1 MAEGQ
6 KNIII
11 LGAAESG
18 VGAALLAQAKGYAV
32 FVSDRGAIQPVY
44 KEKLAQAG
52 IAFEENQHTLDRI
65 LQADEVI
72 KSPGIPEKA
81 PVIKALREQN
91 IPIIS
96 EIEFA
101 SRYTQARCIAITGTN
116 GKTTT
121 TLLTYH
127 LLKEAG
133 YNVGLAG
140 NIGYSLAEQVIENKF
155 EYYVLELSSFQ
166 LDDTYGFQP
175 WIAVVLNI
183 TPDHLDRYN
192 YSLDEY
198 AASKFRI
205 AKNLAS
211 DGYFIY
217 NADDAQIQNNLWR
230 LLVGQKEERHFPFQA
245 LPFSIE
251 PPIAGTGV
259 KSYYFAGHIDA
270 AGKTVDEQFLE
281 IQLTPDST
289 KKEKVSLTKS
299 VLIGRHNVQNMAAA
313 VLAARVAGV
322 GIAQIEQALGTF
334 HNADH
339 RLQLVREING
349 IAYINDSKATNV
361 EAAWY
366 ALDGVKRPIVWIA
379 GGTDKGNDY
388 ASLQPLAQQ
397 KVKALVC
404 LGVDNAKLR
413 TAFADHVPHLEETQR
428 MTDAVQ
434 RAAALA
440 APGDV
445 VLLSPCCA
453 SFDLFKN
460 YEDRGQQFAAA
471 VNALP

>member
-1 MAEGQ
+1 MTDNV
-6 KNIII
+6 KNIIV

-18 VGAALLAQAKGYAV
+18 VGAALLAQAKGHAV
-32 FVSDRGAIQPVY
+32 FVSDRGAIQPDY
-44 KEKLAQAG
+44 KEKLTQAG
-52 IAFEENQHTLDRI
+52 IEFEENQHTLDRI

-81 PVIKALREQN
+81 AVVKAIREKG
-91 IPIIS
+91 ISLVS

-101 SRYTQARCIAITGTN
+101 SRYTQARFIAITGTN

-140 NIGYSLAEQVIENKF
+140 NVGYSLAEQVIENKF
-155 EYYVLELSSFQ
+155 DYYVLELSSFQ
-166 LDDTYGFQP
+166 LDDIVHFQP
-175 WIAVVLNI
+175 WIAVLLNI
-183 TPDHLDRYN
+183 TPDHLDRYD
-192 YSLDEY
+192 YSMEAY
-198 AASKFRI
+198 AHAKLRI
-205 AKNLAS
+205 VRNQDS
-211 DGYFIY
+211 TGYFIY
-217 NADDAQIQNNLWR
+217 NADDENIQRYFQAALR
-230 LLVGQKEERHFPFQA
+230 PMHQMPFSLHHRPDFKLAGCYKEESLLTLDL
-245 LPFSIE
+245 LPGYYNG
-251 PPIAGTGV
+251 GT
-259 KSYYFAGHIDA
+259 
-270 AGKTVDEQFLE
+270 EE
-281 IQLTPDST
+281 IST
-289 KKEKVSLTKS
+289 ANSP
-299 VLIGRHNVQNMAAA
+299 LIGEHNRQNVLAA

-322 GIAQIEQALGTF
+322 SIAQVEQALDTF

-339 RLQLVREING
+339 RLQLVREINEV
-349 IAYINDSKATNV
+349 AYINDSKATNV

-388 ASLQPLAQQ
+388 APLQPLAQQ

-413 TAFADHVPHLEETQR
+413 AAFADYVPHLEETQS
-428 MTDAVQ
+428 MADAVQ

-445 VLLSPCCA
+445 VLLSPCRA

-460 YEDRGQQFAAA
+460 YEDRGRQFAAA